1 MSLTIIHLSSQLV
14 VSSVTLYRMGK
25 NLIHVMKGLAR
36 MNKESLYISDLFKET
51 VERHPNKIA
60 IIFED
65 RRITFR
71 ELDEMSNRI
80 ANLLRAAGLRRGD
93 TAAMFMENCL
103 EYPAILLGL
112 SKLGVT
118 GKDSVTV

>member
-1 MSLTIIHLSSQLV
+1 MLQLFT
-14 VSSVTLYRMGK
+14 SICRYLKTAVTVLKDTTKVWER
-25 NLIHVMKGLAR
+25 N
-36 MNKESLYISDLFKET
+36 LYISDLFKET